1 MRFAHLSIHDVAPHT
16 LASVR
21 NMLDVLGTHGIR
33 RVMLLVIPGLPW
45 SAEQVELLRQ
55 WVAEGHVLAGHG
67 RIHQVEQMR
76 TVYHKLHSA
85 LISRDVAEHLSL
97 SEDGIAGLM
106 LENARWFEQQRLP
119 APTHYVPP
127 AWALG
132 PISRERLR
140 DLPFQTVEVLRGVI
154 DVRSGRLHP
163 MPLLGYEAD
172 TAFRAMFLRGSNAWN
187 RLSTRWHP
195 QGIRISLHPEDLNLR
210 LSGHILRDCTRF
222 EVQADLPDF
231 T

>member
-1 MRFAHLSIHDVAPHT
+1 
-16 LASVR
+16 
-21 NMLDVLGTHGIR
+21 MLDVLKTHGIH

-45 SAEQVELLRQ
+45 REEQVEVLRQ

-67 RIHQVEQMR
+67 RIHQVKEIR
-76 TVYHKLHSA
+76 TVYHKLHSV

-97 SEDGIAGLM
+97 SEDGIADLM
-106 LENARWFEQQRLP
+106 LENARWFETQDLP
-119 APTHYVPP
+119 VPTHYVPP

-132 PISRERLR
+132 PISRNRLR

-154 DVRSGRLHP
+154 DVRSGRLHR

-172 TAFRAMFLRGSNAWN
+172 TAFRALFLRGSNAWN
-187 RLSTRWHP
+187 RLAACWNPR
-195 QGIRISLHPEDLNLR
+195 GIRISLHPEDLNLR
-210 LSGHILRDCTRF
+210 RSACLLNDCARF